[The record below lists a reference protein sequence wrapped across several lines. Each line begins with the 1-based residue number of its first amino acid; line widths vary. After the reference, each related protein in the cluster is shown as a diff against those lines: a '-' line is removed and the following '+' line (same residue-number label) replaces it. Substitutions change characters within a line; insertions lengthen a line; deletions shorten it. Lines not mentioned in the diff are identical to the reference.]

1 MKQLIN
7 SLLATALLAATSI
20 SANAA
25 VRPQSKTIIVE
36 SPAQVPGLAQNGAEA
51 MYLYDTNDGR
61 AVLYIEATGGRAL
74 STIDV
79 TDPANI
85 QMIGQTPLAAVSAFD
100 FVEEVGDNAVL
111 IRYRNG
117 SGVALLS
124 LRQIKHPTIIEQPA
138 FAQAGVSETLGQ
150 TGLLLTSAEVPAH
163 ALNVAQTFAVVDTT
177 NPSRPG
183 LLASVS
189 AVKERLSNEDTGTL
203 FLLNNDGVTVVRQ
216 LPVEEEHQMELDQQ
230 RGN

>member
-7 SLLATALLAATSI
+7 TLLATTLLAAVSM

-25 VRPQSKTIIVE
+25 VRPQSRTIVVE
-36 SPAQVPGLAQNGAEA
+36 SPDQVPGLAQNGAEA

-61 AVLYIEATGGRAL
+61 AVLYIEATGGRAV
-74 STIDV
+74 SSIDV
-79 TDPANI
+79 TDPSKI

-100 FVEEVGDNAVL
+100 FVQEVGDKAVL

-117 SGVALLS
+117 SGVALFS

-150 TGLLLTSAEVPAH
+150 TGLLLTSAEVPIH
-163 ALNVAQTFAVVDTT
+163 TLNVAQTFEVVDTT

-183 LLASVS
+183 LLTSVS
-189 AVKERLSNEDTGTL
+189 DVKERLSKEDTGTL

>member
-7 SLLATALLAATSI
+7 TLLATALLAATSI

-85 QMIGQTPLAAVSAFD
+85 QMIDQTPLAAVSAFD

-117 SGVALLS
+117 SGIALLS

-163 ALNVAQTFAVVDTT
+163 ALNVAQTFEVVDTT